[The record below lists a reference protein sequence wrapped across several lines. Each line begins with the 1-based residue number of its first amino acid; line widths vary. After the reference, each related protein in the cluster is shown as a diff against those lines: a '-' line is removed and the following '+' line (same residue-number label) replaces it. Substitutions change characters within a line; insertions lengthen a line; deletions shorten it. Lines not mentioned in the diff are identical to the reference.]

1 MTEVLLNSIEDKI
14 EAQREIEAQEEYKEK
29 YHDLEELIEGYMEQR
44 RDEPASV
51 ASFPTEHHSL
61 LENDERPDPGP
72 TPVDNS
78 VNHCFLAEHPPIQER
93 SEPP

>member
-1 MTEVLLNSIEDKI
+1 
-14 EAQREIEAQEEYKEK
+14 
-29 YHDLEELIEGYMEQR
+29 MEQR

-78 VNHCFLAEHPPIQER
+78 VNHCFLAEHPPVQVEVAEKQPSYQYWKEQFSHAQQSANQAQEEVEWLR
-93 SEPP
+93 RQVERWSL